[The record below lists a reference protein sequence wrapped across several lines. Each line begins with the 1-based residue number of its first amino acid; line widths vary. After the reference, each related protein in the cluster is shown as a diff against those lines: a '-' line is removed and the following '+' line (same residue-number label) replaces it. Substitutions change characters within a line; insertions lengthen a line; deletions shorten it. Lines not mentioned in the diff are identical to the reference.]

1 MLYFGHLKKVFIMG
15 SVAGKIEKKIMS
27 RSRGTFVFSTDF
39 AALGSPEAV
48 TKSLQRLK
56 SSGKILRVA
65 HGIYYFPKI
74 DTKFGLGE
82 IPPSIEEIAYAIAR
96 RDRVRIFPTGS
107 YALHA
112 LGLSTQV
119 PANVVFITDG
129 SPRRINMGRGKGIL
143 FKHSDETRN
152 FAYWSKEIQLAVSAM
167 REIGEDNITHEQIQ
181 IIRQTIQAVSIDK
194 FNHDV
199 ALAPAWI
206 RKILI
211 S

>member
-39 AALGSPEAV
+39 AVLGSPEAV

-82 IPPSIEEIAYAIAR
+82 IPP
-96 RDRVRIFPTGS
+96 
-107 YALHA
+107 
-112 LGLSTQV
+112 
-119 PANVVFITDG
+119 
-129 SPRRINMGRGKGIL
+129 
-143 FKHSDETRN
+143 KH
-152 FAYWSKEIQLAVSAM
+152 
-167 REIGEDNITHEQIQ
+167 
-181 IIRQTIQAVSIDK
+181 
-194 FNHDV
+194 
-199 ALAPAWI
+199 
-206 RKILI
+206 
-211 S
+211 